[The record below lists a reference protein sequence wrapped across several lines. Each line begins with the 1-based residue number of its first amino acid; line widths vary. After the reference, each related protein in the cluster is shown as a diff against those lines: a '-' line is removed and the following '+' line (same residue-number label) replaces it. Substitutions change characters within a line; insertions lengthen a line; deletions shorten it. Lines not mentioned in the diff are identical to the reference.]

1 MAARQTIS
9 VLLVEDNLADAEWI
23 ARSLKRLEDYQ
34 IECFHEENIDQA
46 LTWLQCRNVDIILLG
61 LTLLNS
67 QGCENFHVLQG
78 MAPDTP
84 ILVLSEMSNED
95 LAVQVVHEGAQ
106 DYLVKGHADERGLHR
121 SVLYTV
127 ERNRSQ
133 RYLTHLANYDQ
144 LTGLPNRRL
153 FFDRFEQALN
163 RARRSDE
170 CVALLFVDLDHFKD
184 INDSLGHQAGDLLLK
199 RAADRLRTCLRE
211 YDTVARMGGD
221 EFALILEDHVSVSQ
235 AHAIARRVLH
245 LVAEPFPLEDREVFI
260 SASIGVT
267 LFPFDDHGEDV
278 LLQHADIA
286 MYQAKRHGGN
296 NVQYYLGGMGA
307 EVASR
312 SSLVNDLHRGLENQ
326 EFYLEYQP
334 IVDLRSGQ
342 LTAMES
348 LVRWNHPT
356 RGIVSPGEFIPLA
369 EEVGLIGALGKWV
382 LRNAC
387 AEVGRLQREERK
399 EFPVA
404 VNVSTRQFR
413 QKDLVE
419 HISQA
424 LADSAL
430 DPACLELEL
439 TENFFMEDTQLSR
452 SALEKI
458 KAMGIRISLDDFG
471 TGYSSLQY
479 LKTFP
484 IDTLKIDRSFV
495 QDIDTNST
503 NANLVVSMIGIGH
516 GLGLKVLA
524 EGVETYNQ
532 VVFLQ
537 AHGCDYAQG
546 FYFSRPRQLRTLLP
560 FMEGRTGISLTAS
573 N

>member
-1 MAARQTIS
+1 MFHKQSIS
-9 VLLVEDNLADAEWI
+9 VLIVDDTLADVEWVGGALEQLKGYQCECI
-23 ARSLKRLEDYQ
+23 RENTVEQARSL
-34 IECFHEENIDQA
+34 
-46 LTWLQCRNVDIILLG
+46 LTSRSVDVILLD
-61 LTLLNS
+61 LHLPDS
-67 QGCENFHVLQG
+67 QGI
-78 MAPDTP
+78 DTFYGIHDVAGDIP
-84 ILVLSEMSNED
+84 ILIFSGVEYED
-95 LAVQVVHEGAQ
+95 FSAKAVQLGAQ
-106 DYLVKGHADERGLHR
+106 DYFIKGHMDQRGLHR
-121 SVLYTV
+121 TIVHTV
-127 ERNRSQ
+127 ERKRSQ
-133 RYLTHLANYDQ
+133 RFLTHLTNHDQ

-153 FFDRFEQALN
+153 FFDRLGLALK

-170 CVALLFVDLDHFKD
+170 CVALLVIDLDHFKD

-199 RAADRLRTCLRE
+199 RAADRLRTCMRE
-211 YDTVARMGGD
+211 HDTVARMGGD
-221 EFALILEDHVSVSQ
+221 EFALILEDQISVSQ
-235 AHAIARRVLH
+235 AHGIARRVLH
-245 LVAEPFPLEDREVFI
+245 LLAEPFPLDDREVFI

-286 MYQAKRHGGN
+286 MYQAKRNGGN
-296 NVQYYLGGMGA
+296 TVQYYLGGMGA

-312 SSLVNDLHRGLENQ
+312 SSLVNDLHRGLANQ

-356 RGIVSPGEFIPLA
+356 RGAVSPAEFIPLA

-382 LRNAC
+382 LTQAC
-387 AEVGRLQREERK
+387 EEVSRFQDEETQ

-419 HISQA
+419 HIHQA
-424 LADSAL
+424 LEDSAL
-430 DPACLELEL
+430 APSCLELEL
-439 TENFFMEDTQLSR
+439 TENFFMEDTQQNR

-458 KAMGIRISLDDFG
+458 KGMGVRISLDDFG

-495 QDIDTNST
+495 QDIDANST
-503 NANLVVSMIGIGH
+503 NARLVVSMIGIGH

-524 EGVETYNQ
+524 EGVETHQQ
-532 VVFLQ
+532 VLFLQ

-546 FYFSRPRQLRTLLP
+546 FYFSRPKSLHSLRP
-560 FMEGRTGISLTAS
+560 FLDGTNRVFSPAF
-573 N
+573 

>member
-1 MAARQTIS
+1 MSYSQHIS
-9 VLLVEDNLADAEWI
+9 VLLIEDKGADPAWVERALE
-23 ARSLKRLEDYQ
+23 RLEGFRLEYLR
-34 IECFHEENIDQA
+34 EETVEQA
-46 LTWLQCRNVDIILLG
+46 LSVLEGRTVDVILLD
-61 LTLLNS
+61 LTLSDSHGLNA
-67 QGCENFHVLQG
+67 FHRIQA
-78 MAPDTP
+78 MAPETP
-84 ILVLSEMSNED
+84 IVVLCGTGGED
-95 LAVQVVHEGAQ
+95 FAAEAVQQGAK
-106 DYLVKGHADERGLHR
+106 DYLVKGQVDQRSLHR
-121 SVLYTV
+121 SVAYCF
-127 ERNRSQ
+127 ERARSE
-133 RYLTHLANYDQ
+133 RYLTHLVNHDQ

-153 FFDRFEQALN
+153 FFDRFGQALK
-163 RARRSDE
+163 RARRSE
-170 CVALLFVDLDHFKD
+170 EGVALLVVDLDHFKD
-184 INDSLGHQAGDLLLK
+184 INDSLGHHAGDLVLK
-199 RAADRLRTCLRE
+199 RAADRLRTCMRE

-221 EFALILEDHVSVSQ
+221 EFALILEDHVGGSQ

-245 LVAEPFPLEDREVFI
+245 LLAEPFSLDDREVFI

-296 NVQYYLGGMGA
+296 NVQNYLGGMGA
-307 EVASR
+307 KVASR
-312 SSLVNDLHRGLENQ
+312 SSLVNDLHRGLDNE

-334 IVDLRSGQ
+334 IVDLRNGQ

-356 RGIVSPGEFIPLA
+356 RGIVSPAEFIPLA

-382 LRNAC
+382 LRQAC
-387 AEVGRLQREERK
+387 AEVSQLQREERQ

-424 LADSAL
+424 LTDSSL
-430 DPACLELEL
+430 DPSCLELEL
-439 TENFFMEDTQLSR
+439 TENFFMEDTQQSR
-452 SALEKI
+452 SSLEKI

-503 NANLVVSMIGIGH
+503 NASLVVSMIGIGH

-524 EGVETYNQ
+524 EGVETYKQ
-532 VVFLQ
+532 VLFLQ
-537 AHGCDYAQG
+537 SHGCDYAQG
-546 FYFSRPRQLRTLLP
+546 FYFSRPQPLKSLLP
-560 FMEGRTGISLTAS
+560 FMEGTSIPLSAS
-573 N
+573 H

>member
-1 MAARQTIS
+1 
-9 VLLVEDNLADAEWI
+9 
-23 ARSLKRLEDYQ
+23 
-34 IECFHEENIDQA
+34 
-46 LTWLQCRNVDIILLG
+46 
-61 LTLLNS
+61 
-67 QGCENFHVLQG
+67 
-78 MAPDTP
+78 
-84 ILVLSEMSNED
+84 
-95 LAVQVVHEGAQ
+95 
-106 DYLVKGHADERGLHR
+106 
-121 SVLYTV
+121 
-127 ERNRSQ
+127 
-133 RYLTHLANYDQ
+133 
-144 LTGLPNRRL
+144 
-153 FFDRFEQALN
+153 
-163 RARRSDE
+163 
-170 CVALLFVDLDHFKD
+170 
-184 INDSLGHQAGDLLLK
+184 
-199 RAADRLRTCLRE
+199 
-211 YDTVARMGGD
+211 MGGD

-245 LVAEPFPLEDREVFI
+245 LLAEPFSLDDREVFI

-296 NVQYYLGGMGA
+296 NIQYYLGGMGA

-312 SSLVNDLHRGLENQ
+312 SSLVNDLHRGLDNQ

-334 IVDLRSGQ
+334 IVDLRNGQ

-356 RGIVSPGEFIPLA
+356 RGIVSPAEFIPLA

-382 LRNAC
+382 LTQAC
-387 AEVGRLQREERK
+387 AEVSRVQREERQ

-413 QKDLVE
+413 QKDLVD

-424 LADSAL
+424 LTDSAL
-430 DPACLELEL
+430 NPSCLELEL
-439 TENFFMEDTQLSR
+439 TENFFMEDTQQSR
-452 SALEKI
+452 SALEQI

-484 IDTLKIDRSFV
+484 IDTLKIDRSFM
-495 QDIDTNST
+495 QDIDTNSA
-503 NANLVVSMIGIGH
+503 NASLVVSMIGIGH

-524 EGVETYNQ
+524 EGVETCQQ
-532 VVFLQ
+532 VHFLQ
-537 AHGCDYAQG
+537 THECDYAQG
-546 FYFSRPRQLRTLLP
+546 FYFSRPQPLKGLLP
-560 FMEGRTGISLTAS
+560 FMEGTRISLS
-573 N
+573 SSP